1 MKLNEDFKIEDQRR
15 RIISP
20 KPILA
25 LVAPCKIN
33 EGISR
38 FLPDEMA
45 EFSTLFNSA
54 KKSTCF
60 FIPASGSGSRMFDFL
75 YEYLENPNDK
85 NFKKALFLFNNIAS
99 FAFFDELSL
108 EIKEKIKNLDISIKD
123 FIHYI
128 LEETGKNYGDLP
140 KALFPFH
147 RFKDKNLNP
156 FQEHILQGKLISEE
170 ISYHFTIQKK
180 FENLLKSFI
189 KEIETKSKSSVLVN
203 FSEQN
208 PNTDSYVFSGNGD
221 LVFVSSNKPLM
232 RPGGHGSLLENLQ
245 TLSSDLIFVKNI
257 DNVQHLSR
265 CKDSNELW
273 QQLGGL
279 SLQIK
284 TAISSLIKNA
294 SLEALKAFNERFHLY
309 SDSEINA
316 ISSPESMLTL
326 LKRPL
331 RICGMVRNEGQN
343 GGGPFFVSK
352 NGIIQKQIIEKAQVD
367 LAGDQAAIFFE
378 STHFNPVM
386 MVLDIKNE
394 QGEIYDLF
402 AFNDDD
408 QFLKVEKNHAG
419 KDVVFIELPG
429 LWNGGMA
436 NWNTLFVEI
445 GNEVFSPVKTVLD
458 LINPSHLS
466 MD

>member
-20 KPILA
+20 KPIVA

-33 EGISR
+33 EGISC

-54 KKSTCF
+54 KTTTCF

-75 YEYLENPNDK
+75 YAYLENPNDK

-189 KEIETKSKSSVLVN
+189 KEIETKSKSSVLVY

-208 PNTDSYVFSGNGD
+208 PNTDSYVFSRNGD
-221 LVFVSSNKPLM
+221 LVFDSSNKPLM

>member
-15 RIISP
+15 RIFSP
-20 KPILA
+20 KPFIA

-38 FLPDEMA
+38 FLPEEMVQ
-45 EFSTLFNSA
+45 FSEIYSSS

-75 YEYLENPNDK
+75 YDYLENPNDK

-123 FIHYI
+123 LIHYI

-147 RFKDKNLNP
+147 RFNGKNLNP
-156 FQEHILQGKLISEE
+156 FQEHILQGRLISED

-180 FENLLKSFI
+180 FKDLLMSFVHDL
-189 KEIETKSKSSVLVN
+189 EQVSKSSLTVN

-208 PNTDSYVFSGNGD
+208 ESTDSFVFLENGD
-221 LVFVSSNKPLM
+221 LVLNALNKPLT
-232 RPGGHGSLLENLQ
+232 RPAGHGSLLENLQ

-257 DNVQHLSR
+257 DNVQHFTK
-265 CKDSNELW
+265 CKNSNEVWSFLA
-273 QQLGGL
+273 GL
-279 SLQIK
+279 SIEIK
-284 TAISSLIKNA
+284 SEIHKLTSNPSM
-294 SLEALKAFNERFHLY
+294 EALSLFNSRFHMFTE
-309 SDSEINA
+309 SEINA
-316 ISSPESMLTL
+316 ISSVESILLL

-367 LAGDQAAIFFE
+367 LAVDQAAIFFE

-429 LWNGGMA
+429 LWNGGMS

>member
-20 KPILA
+20 KPIVA

-54 KKSTCF
+54 KTTTCF

-75 YEYLENPNDK
+75 YAYLENPNDK

-189 KEIETKSKSSVLVN
+189 KEIETKSKSSVLVY

-208 PNTDSYVFSGNGD
+208 PNTDSYVFSRNGD
-221 LVFVSSNKPLM
+221 LVFDSSNKPLM

>member
-1 MKLNEDFKIEDQRR
+1 MKIPQDFKIEQQRSL
-15 RIISP
+15 ILSSNP
-20 KPILA
+20 KVK
-25 LVAPCKIN
+25 LVAPCSIN
-33 EGISR
+33 DGISR
-38 FLPDEMA
+38 FLPEEMVQ
-45 EFSTLFNSA
+45 FSEIYSSS

-60 FIPASGSGSRMFDFL
+60 FIPASGSGSRMFEFL
-75 YEYLENPNDK
+75 YEYLENPNDE
-85 NFKKALFLFNNIAS
+85 NFTKSFFLLNNASS
-99 FAFFDELSL
+99 FAFYDELSV
-108 EIKEKIKNLDISIKD
+108 EIKEMLKNLDISIKE
-123 FIHYI
+123 FINYF
-128 LEETGKNYGDLP
+128 LKETGKNYGDLP

-147 RFKDKNLNP
+147 RFKGKNLNP
-156 FQEHILQGKLISEE
+156 FQEHILQGRLISED

-180 FENLLKSFI
+180 FKDLLMSFVHDL
-189 KEIETKSKSSVLVN
+189 EQVSKSSLTVN

-208 PNTDSYVFSGNGD
+208 ESTDSFVFLENGD
-221 LVFVSSNKPLM
+221 LVLNALNKPLT
-232 RPGGHGSLLENLQ
+232 RPAGHGSLLENLQ

-257 DNVQHLSR
+257 DNVHHFTK
-265 CKDSNELW
+265 CKNSNEVWSFLA
-273 QQLGGL
+273 GL
-279 SLQIK
+279 SIEIK
-284 TAISSLIKNA
+284 SEIHKLTSNPSM
-294 SLEALKAFNERFHLY
+294 EALSLFNSRFHMFTE
-309 SDSEINA
+309 SEINA
-316 ISSPESMLTL
+316 ISSVESILLL

-331 RICGMVRNEGQN
+331 RICGMVRNEGQV

-402 AFNDDD
+402 AFNDDE

-429 LWNGGMA
+429 LWNGGMS

>member
-1 MKLNEDFKIEDQRR
+1 M
-15 RIISP
+15 
-20 KPILA
+20 
-25 LVAPCKIN
+25 
-33 EGISR
+33 
-38 FLPDEMA
+38 
-45 EFSTLFNSA
+45 
-54 KKSTCF
+54 
-60 FIPASGSGSRMFDFL
+60 
-75 YEYLENPNDK
+75 
-85 NFKKALFLFNNIAS
+85 
-99 FAFFDELSL
+99 
-108 EIKEKIKNLDISIKD
+108 DISIKD
-123 FIHYI
+123 LIHYI

-147 RFKDKNLNP
+147 RFKGKNLNP
-156 FQEHILQGKLISEE
+156 FQEHILQGKLIYEE

-189 KEIETKSKSSVLVN
+189 EEIETKSKSCVLVN

-208 PNTDSYVFSGNGD
+208 PNTDSYVFSKNGD
-221 LVFVSSNKPLM
+221 LVFDSSNKPLM

-257 DNVQHLSR
+257 DNVQHYTK
-265 CKDSNELW
+265 CKNSNAVWSFLA
-273 QQLGGL
+273 GL
-279 SLQIK
+279 SIEIK
-284 TAISSLIKNA
+284 SEIHKLTSDPSMDALSL
-294 SLEALKAFNERFHLY
+294 FNQRFHLY
-309 SDSEINA
+309 TESEINS
-316 ISSPESMLTL
+316 ISSVESILLL

-352 NGIIQKQIIEKAQVD
+352 NGIIQKQIIEKAQVN

-378 STHFNPVM
+378 SSHFNPVM

-402 AFNDDD
+402 KFNDDE
-408 QFLKVEKNHAG
+408 QFLKVEKNHTG
-419 KDVVFIELPG
+419 KEVVFIELPG
-429 LWNGGMA
+429 LWNGGMS

>member
-1 MKLNEDFKIEDQRR
+1 
-15 RIISP
+15 
-20 KPILA
+20 
-25 LVAPCKIN
+25 
-33 EGISR
+33 
-38 FLPDEMA
+38 
-45 EFSTLFNSA
+45 
-54 KKSTCF
+54 
-60 FIPASGSGSRMFDFL
+60 
-75 YEYLENPNDK
+75 
-85 NFKKALFLFNNIAS
+85 
-99 FAFFDELSL
+99 
-108 EIKEKIKNLDISIKD
+108 
-123 FIHYI
+123 
-128 LEETGKNYGDLP
+128 
-140 KALFPFH
+140 
-147 RFKDKNLNP
+147 
-156 FQEHILQGKLISEE
+156 
-170 ISYHFTIQKK
+170 
-180 FENLLKSFI
+180 
-189 KEIETKSKSSVLVN
+189 
-203 FSEQN
+203 
-208 PNTDSYVFSGNGD
+208 
-221 LVFVSSNKPLM
+221 
-232 RPGGHGSLLENLQ
+232 LLENLQ
-245 TLSSDLIFVKNI
+245 TLSTDLIFVKNI

-265 CKDSNELW
+265 CKDSNEIW

>member
-170 ISYHFTIQKK
+170 IGYHFTIQKK

-221 LVFVSSNKPLM
+221 LVFDSSNKPLM

-309 SDSEINA
+309 SDSEINS
-316 ISSPESMLTL
+316 ISFPESMITL

-402 AFNDDD
+402 TFNDDE

-419 KDVVFIELPG
+419 KDVVFLELPG

>member
-1 MKLNEDFKIEDQRR
+1 
-15 RIISP
+15 
-20 KPILA
+20 
-25 LVAPCKIN
+25 
-33 EGISR
+33 
-38 FLPDEMA
+38 
-45 EFSTLFNSA
+45 
-54 KKSTCF
+54 
-60 FIPASGSGSRMFDFL
+60 
-75 YEYLENPNDK
+75 
-85 NFKKALFLFNNIAS
+85 
-99 FAFFDELSL
+99 
-108 EIKEKIKNLDISIKD
+108 LD
-123 FIHYI
+123 
-128 LEETGKNYGDLP
+128 
-140 KALFPFH
+140 
-147 RFKDKNLNP
+147 DKNLNP

-189 KEIETKSKSSVLVN
+189 EEIETKSKSSVSIN

-208 PNTDSYVFSGNGD
+208 PNTDSYVFSSSGD
-221 LVFVSSNKPLM
+221 LVFDSSNKPLM

-257 DNVQHLSR
+257 DNVQHFTK
-265 CKDSNELW
+265 CKNSNEVWSFLA
-273 QQLGGL
+273 GL
-279 SLQIK
+279 SIEIK
-284 TAISSLIKNA
+284 SEINKLTSNPSMDALSL
-294 SLEALKAFNERFHLY
+294 FNSCFHLY
-309 SDSEINA
+309 TESEINA
-316 ISSPESMLTL
+316 ISSVESILLL

-402 AFNDDD
+402 AFNDDE

-419 KDVVFIELPG
+419 KDVIFIELPG

>member
-1 MKLNEDFKIEDQRR
+1 
-15 RIISP
+15 
-20 KPILA
+20 
-25 LVAPCKIN
+25 
-33 EGISR
+33 
-38 FLPDEMA
+38 
-45 EFSTLFNSA
+45 
-54 KKSTCF
+54 
-60 FIPASGSGSRMFDFL
+60 
-75 YEYLENPNDK
+75 
-85 NFKKALFLFNNIAS
+85 
-99 FAFFDELSL
+99 
-108 EIKEKIKNLDISIKD
+108 
-123 FIHYI
+123 
-128 LEETGKNYGDLP
+128 
-140 KALFPFH
+140 
-147 RFKDKNLNP
+147 
-156 FQEHILQGKLISEE
+156 
-170 ISYHFTIQKK
+170 
-180 FENLLKSFI
+180 
-189 KEIETKSKSSVLVN
+189 
-203 FSEQN
+203 
-208 PNTDSYVFSGNGD
+208 
-221 LVFVSSNKPLM
+221 M

-257 DNVQHLSR
+257 DNVQHFTK
-265 CKDSNELW
+265 CKNSNEVWSFLA
-273 QQLGGL
+273 GL
-279 SLQIK
+279 SIEIK
-284 TAISSLIKNA
+284 SEIHKLTSNPSMA
-294 SLEALKAFNERFHLY
+294 SLSLFNSRFNLY
-309 SDSEINA
+309 TESEINA
-316 ISSPESMLTL
+316 ISSVESILLL

-352 NGIIQKQIIEKAQVD
+352 NGIIQKQIIEKGQVD
-367 LAGDQAAIFFE
+367 LAGDHAAIFFE

-402 AFNDDD
+402 TFNDDE

>member
-1 MKLNEDFKIEDQRR
+1 MKIPQDFKIEQQRR
-15 RIISP
+15 L
-20 KPILA
+20 ILSSNPLVK
-25 LVAPCKIN
+25 LVAACKIK

-38 FLPDEMA
+38 FLPDEIA
-45 EFSTLFNSA
+45 EFSTIFTSA
-54 KKSTCF
+54 KKLTCF

-75 YEYLENPNDK
+75 FAYLENPNDE

-128 LEETGKNYGDLP
+128 LEETGKNYGDFP

-147 RFKDKNLNP
+147 RLDDKNLNP

-189 KEIETKSKSSVLVN
+189 EEIETKSKSSVLVN

-208 PNTDSYVFSGNGD
+208 PSTDSHVFSRNGD
-221 LVFVSSNKPLM
+221 IVFDSSNKPLM

-257 DNVQHLSR
+257 DNVQHFTK
-265 CKDSNELW
+265 CKNSNAVWSFLA
-273 QQLGGL
+273 GL
-279 SLQIK
+279 SIEIK
-284 TAISSLIKNA
+284 SEIHKLTSNPSMDALSL
-294 SLEALKAFNERFHLY
+294 FNSRFHLY
-309 SDSEINA
+309 TESEINA
-316 ISSPESMLTL
+316 ISSVESILLL

-343 GGGPFFVSK
+343 GGGPFFVSN

-378 STHFNPVM
+378 SSHFNPVM

-394 QGEIYDLF
+394 LGEIYDLF
-402 AFNDDD
+402 EFNDDE

>member
-1 MKLNEDFKIEDQRR
+1 MKISQDFKIAQQR
-15 RIISP
+15 SL
-20 KPILA
+20 ILSSNPVVKLIA
-25 LVAPCKIN
+25 SCKIN

-38 FLPDEMA
+38 FFPEEMA
-45 EFSTLFNSA
+45 QFSTLFNSE

-75 YEYLENPNDK
+75 YEYLENTNDE
-85 NFKKALFLFNNIAS
+85 NLKKSLFLLNNASS
-99 FAFFDELSL
+99 FAFYDELSIEVKKML
-108 EIKEKIKNLDISIKD
+108 KNLDISIKD
-123 FIHYI
+123 FINYF

-147 RFKDKNLNP
+147 RFEGKNLNP
-156 FQEHILQGKLISEE
+156 FQEHILQGRLISED

-180 FENLLKSFI
+180 FKDLLMSFVNDL
-189 KEIETKSKSSVLVN
+189 EEVSKSSLTVN

-208 PNTDSYVFSGNGD
+208 EATDSFVFLENGD
-221 LVFVSSNKPLM
+221 LVLNALNKPLT
-232 RPGGHGSLLENLQ
+232 RPAGHGALLVNLQ
-245 TLSSDLIFVKNI
+245 TISTDLIFVKNI

-265 CKDSNELW
+265 SKDSNEIW

-279 SLQIK
+279 ALHIKSVIISLTK
-284 TAISSLIKNA
+284 NPTKDSLKV
-294 SLEALKAFNERFHLY
+294 FNERFHLY
-309 SDSEINA
+309 SASEVNSL
-316 ISSPESMLTL
+316 SSNESILTL

-331 RICGMVRNEGQN
+331 RVCGMVRNEGQV

-352 NGIIQKQIIEKAQVD
+352 NGLIQKQIIEKAQID
-367 LAGDQAAIFFE
+367 LTGEEVAIFFE

-386 MVLDIKNE
+386 MVLDIKDEN
-394 QGEIYDLF
+394 GESYDLV
-402 AFNDDD
+402 NYKDDE
-408 QFLKVEKNHAG
+408 QYLKVSKNQAG
-419 KDVVFIELPG
+419 KNVCFIELPG

-445 GNEVFSPVKTVLD
+445 PSEIFTPVKTVLD
-458 LINPSHLS
+458 LNNPSHLS

>member
-15 RIISP
+15 RIISS
-20 KPILA
+20 KPFLE

-38 FLPDEMA
+38 FLTDEMA
-45 EFSTLFNSA
+45 EFTTLFNSA

-75 YEYLENPNDK
+75 YEYLENPNDI
-85 NFKKALFLFNNIAS
+85 NFEQSLFLYNNASS
-99 FAFFDELSL
+99 FAFFDELSI

-147 RFKDKNLNP
+147 RLDDKNLNP
-156 FQEHILQGKLISEE
+156 FQEHILQGRLISDE

-180 FENLLKSFI
+180 FVNLLKSFI
-189 KEIETKSKSSVLVN
+189 EEIEIKSKSSVLVN

-208 PNTDSYVFSGNGD
+208 PNTDSYVFSRNGD
-221 LVFVSSNKPLM
+221 LVFDSSNKPLM

-257 DNVQHLSR
+257 DNVQHFTK
-265 CKDSNELW
+265 CKNSNEVWSFLA
-273 QQLGGL
+273 GL
-279 SLQIK
+279 SIEIK
-284 TAISSLIKNA
+284 SEIHKLTSNPSMDALSL
-294 SLEALKAFNERFHLY
+294 FNSRFHLY
-309 SDSEINA
+309 TESEINA
-316 ISSPESMLTL
+316 ISSPESILTL
-326 LKRPL
+326 VNRPL

-402 AFNDDD
+402 AFNDDE